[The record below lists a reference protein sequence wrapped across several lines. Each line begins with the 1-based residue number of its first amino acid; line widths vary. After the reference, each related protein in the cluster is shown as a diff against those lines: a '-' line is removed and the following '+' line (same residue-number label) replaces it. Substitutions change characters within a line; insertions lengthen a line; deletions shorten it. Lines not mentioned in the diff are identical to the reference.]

1 MMKLA
6 GMFLGASEACLAV
19 VRWRQSEECGVS
31 SEQVTVAVPMV
42 PRAVVLD
49 GGAMDGHVVPD
60 VVVETTAVLVMRDA
74 STETWWTYERMLAP
88 CGLALLR
95 KGMPVY
101 GEARC
106 GGVTGMRLLKNAE
119 MLKTEKLKGESTDH

>member
-19 VRWRQSEECGVS
+19 VRWRQ

-74 STETWWTYERMLAP
+74 STETWWRYERMLAP

-101 GEARC
+101 GEALC
-106 GGVTGMRLLKNAE
+106 LGVTGMRLLKNAE